1 MEEKLTLQIIAQIQ
15 FKRLLY
21 SNKSLE
27 ETITLLNNN
36 LNPPLQD
43 GEPLICSYQET
54 INGETKTKF
63 LLAVGALG
71 EVHIIPAFRN
81 QQDINEFISSRSEQG
96 NLIDQISS
104 ESDFVISTVTDGKT
118 KFTIKDNLKNI

>member
-1 MEEKLTLQIIAQIQ
+1 MAQIQ
-15 FKRLLY
+15 FKRILY

-27 ETITLLNNN
+27 ETINLLNNN

-63 LLAVGALG
+63 LLAIGALG

-81 QQDINEFISSRSEQG
+81 QQEINEFISNRSEQG
-96 NLIDQISS
+96 NLIDQISL
-104 ESDFVISTVTDGKT
+104 ESDFVISTGTDGKT
-118 KFTIKDNLKNI
+118 KFTIKDNLKNIWINLNNE

>member
-1 MEEKLTLQIIAQIQ
+1 MAQIQ
-15 FKRLLY
+15 FKRILY

-27 ETITLLNNN
+27 ETINLLNNN

-54 INGETKTKF
+54 INEETKTKF
-63 LLAVGALG
+63 LLAIGALG

-81 QQDINEFISSRSEQG
+81 QQDINEFIASKAAGNWIDEISDDSEIKVTRDENG
-96 NLIDQISS
+96 KL
-104 ESDFVISTVTDGKT
+104 FFSTKGWEE
-118 KFTIKDNLKNI
+118 IKDE

>member
-1 MEEKLTLQIIAQIQ
+1 MAQIK
-15 FKRLLY
+15 FKRILY
-21 SNKSLE
+21 SNESLE
-27 ETITLLNNN
+27 KTIELLNNN
-36 LNPPLQD
+36 LNPSLQD

-63 LLAVGALG
+63 LLAIGALG

-104 ESDFVISTVTDGKT
+104 ESDFVISTGTDGKT
-118 KFTIKDNLKNI
+118 KFTIKDNLKNIWINLNNE